1 VLSEAEVTEAAELA
15 AQDHS
20 LTVDKY
26 LKVRA
31 ENSIKQSKFESLKTK
46 REIDD
51 VQRQMKY

>member
-1 VLSEAEVTEAAELA
+1 MSEAEVTEAAELA